1 MKEGTSDW
9 AFAWNQT
16 PPALEILKSRICARQ
31 NDTIFQLLAYI
42 TQACKDGSFDNSCH
56 FRPPGS
62 GQQQIAEAL
71 QLRRLGLPYG
81 RDTL

>member
-42 TQACKDGSFDNSCH
+42 TQACEDGSLTILVVSCH
-56 FRPPGS
+56 PGP
-62 GQQQIAEAL
+62 GQQQIAEPL
-71 QLRRLGLPYG
+71 QLRRIERPYG
-81 RDTL
+81 HDPL